1 MVRIAP
7 QPSSEICDLP
17 NELYEGVRKYVYA
30 YGLRWGS
37 RLPPGLAGNP
47 TRLSLAS
54 VGPTAPSTETRRRR
68 VAPFTQKAS
77 TDSVPPTFPSY
88 STTHSAQSGCI
99 ASGQVGSGVGFNK
112 RSAYTAN
119 LSLLCSL
126 SFHVESCACP
136 SLLCLI

>member
-88 STTHSAQSGCI
+88 PTTTLGTIGVYCF
-99 ASGQVGSGVGFNK
+99 GSGVGFNK

-119 LSLLCSL
+119 LSFLCSL
-126 SFHVESCACP
+126 SSHVESCACP
-136 SLLCLI
+136 FLLCLI

>member
-7 QPSSEICDLP
+7 QPSGEICDLR

-37 RLPPGLAGNP
+37 RLPPGLACNP

-77 TDSVPPTFPSY
+77 ADSVPPTFPFY
-88 STTHSAQSGCI
+88 PATTFGTFGVLLRVRL
-99 ASGQVGSGVGFNK
+99 GQALALINAAPTPPICLSFVHL
-112 RSAYTAN
+112 R
-119 LSLLCSL
+119 LSLNRMRVHLSCS
-126 SFHVESCACP
+126 V
-136 SLLCLI
+136 